1 MSGLK
6 ALGAFWVVVL
16 ALLASGAG
24 VLQWLG
30 PPPPPAAPVA
40 AAPTAPEAAAPAPPE
55 AAASA
60 PSAAPAEQAVIASA
74 PTTSAAPEPAPEVP
88 PAPVAAAPASP
99 APPVAAPPI
108 AAPPVAAALPA
119 APEPPP
125 LPATAASRAPV
136 AETPI
141 QPPDPA
147 LLERGRHG
155 MLPRVGPEGRTSIR
169 AYARPFDRSETRPR
183 IGVVVGGLGLFAPQS
198 EEAIRRLPPAVTL
211 AFSPY
216 AARPAPLLERARA
229 RGMEVLIGLPLEPAR
244 YPQDD
249 PGDRAL
255 LTSLS
260 TSDNM
265 DRLDWALSRIQGY
278 VGAVGAL
285 GGMRGER
292 FAAMGTQMG
301 AVQAA
306 LRERGLLYVDPRP
319 GTSEPMRAFG
329 RGVDLV
335 LDEPGLRSEIDRRLG
350 ELEAIARERG
360 SALGLAGDPTPVLL
374 DRLVNWAQ
382 GLEARGFV
390 LAPVSALIRRPET
403 AAR

>member
-6 ALGAFWVVVL
+6 ALRAFWVVVL

-30 PPPPPAAPVA
+30 PLPPKPAPPAPEATAPAATAEAAPPAPAPAQQPPAQPEPPVA
-40 AAPTAPEAAAPAPPE
+40 VAAPTPP
-55 AAASA
+55 
-60 PSAAPAEQAVIASA
+60 
-74 PTTSAAPEPAPEVP
+74 
-88 PAPVAAAPASP
+88 PVM
-99 APPVAAPPI
+99 APPV
-108 AAPPVAAALPA
+108 

-125 LPATAASRAPV
+125 LPVAVTSPAAATDIPLA
-136 AETPI
+136 
-141 QPPDPA
+141 PPDPA

-169 AYARPFDRSETRPR
+169 AYARPFDRAERRPR
-183 IGVVVGGLGLFAPQS
+183 IGVIVGGIGLFAPQS

-216 AARPAPLLERARA
+216 AARPQPLLERARA
-229 RGMEVLIGLPLEPAR
+229 RGMEAVIGLPLEPGR

-249 PGDRAL
+249 PGNRAL
-255 LTSLS
+255 LTGLSLS
-260 TSDNM
+260 ENM

-292 FAAMGTQMG
+292 FASMPAQIG
-301 AVQAA
+301 AVQSA

-319 GTSEPMRAFG
+319 GVAEPMRAFG

-335 LDEPGLRSEIDRRLG
+335 LDEPSLRSEIDRRLA